1 MIRVLIV
8 DDHQLVRQGFRL
20 LLERAKDMQVVG
32 EARDGQEGVEMVEKL
47 NPDVV
52 LMDVQMPRLN
62 GLDATARIHA
72 RHANLPVLI
81 VAMSSE
87 EAQVRQAVRNGAKG
101 YVRKNDDYAELVTA
115 IQALHAGESYFSPA
129 IAQVLSRDGS
139 G

>member
-20 LLERAKDMQVVG
+20 LLERADGMQVVG
-32 EARDGQEGVEMVEKL
+32 EARDGLEGIEMIERTS
-47 NPDVV
+47 PDVV

-72 RHANLPVLI
+72 KHADLPVLI

-87 EAQVRQAVRNGAKG
+87 EAQVRQALRNGAKG
-101 YVRKNDDYAELVTA
+101 YIRKNDDYAELLAA
-115 IQALHAGESYFSPA
+115 IHALHAGKSYLSPA
-129 IAQVLSRDGS
+129 IATILSHTR
-139 G
+139 

>member
-32 EARDGQEGVEMVEKL
+32 EARDGQEGVEMVETL

-72 RHANLPVLI
+72 RHDNIPVLI